1 MQSIDDFCKGVY
13 LGLENKA
20 QSARDANL
28 LNRLADEK
36 AAERQAAERAQAAQP
51 DKPNPDIM
59 AARMLEI
66 WKSGYYHS

>member
-36 AAERQAAERAQAAQP
+36 AAERRAAEKAQTAQAETTAPEILAAQ
-51 DKPNPDIM
+51 
-59 AARMLEI
+59 MLEN
-66 WKSGYYHS
+66 WRSGYYHS